1 MVHRRPDLYPEPDQ
15 FRPER
20 FLGKKP
26 DPYEWTPFGGGVRRC
41 LGMAFALYEMK
52 IVLARLLASTDLEM
66 ADGGPTR
73 PVTRGF
79 FIAPEKGL
87 RVRLRS
93 RHLRRA
99 AA

>member
-1 MVHRRPDLYPEPDQ
+1 VHRRPDLYPEPHE

-20 FLGKKP
+20 FLGKRP

-52 IVLARLLASTDLEM
+52 IVLAGLLSSVELEL
-66 ADGGPTR
+66 ADAGPIR

-79 FIAPEKGL
+79 FIAPAKGL
-87 RVRLRS
+87 RVRVRP
-93 RHLRRA
+93 RTAATA